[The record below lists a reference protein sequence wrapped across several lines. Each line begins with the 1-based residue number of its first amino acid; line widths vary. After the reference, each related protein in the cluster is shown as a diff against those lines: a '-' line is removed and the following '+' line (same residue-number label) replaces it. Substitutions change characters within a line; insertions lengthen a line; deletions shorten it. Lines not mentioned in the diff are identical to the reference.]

1 MYERLLVALDHSDS
15 SERVLTAAKDLA
27 AMSKGEVW
35 VIHLREREVMPRTG
49 LVPTESDDE
58 ATAGVTAAV
67 ETLTA
72 AGVKGHG
79 GGYDT
84 AFWHAAPYIGDASH
98 RPDAGLVAVC

>member
-35 VIHLREREVMPRTG
+35 VIHLRERVVMPRTG

-67 ETLTA
+67 ERLTA
-72 AGVKGHG
+72 AGGE
-79 GGYDT
+79 
-84 AFWHAAPYIGDASH
+84 WHAVVYHNRVGDAGPLH
-98 RPDAGLVAVC
+98 LTEADLH